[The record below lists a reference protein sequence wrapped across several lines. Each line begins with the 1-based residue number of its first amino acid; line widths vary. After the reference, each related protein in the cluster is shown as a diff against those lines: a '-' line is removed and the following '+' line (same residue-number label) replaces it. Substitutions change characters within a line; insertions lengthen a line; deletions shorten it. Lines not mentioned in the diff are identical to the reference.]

1 MSDSKVMTAPAAAAP
16 EPDAPDE
23 RQQRNAPRVPRRKG
37 FSVGAVLH
45 RYALLIALTLLVLIF
60 SALRPETFFSIDN
73 FTTMLGIQAAAALLA
88 LGVTVVLLAG
98 EFDLS
103 VASTMGM
110 SASVV
115 AYLTTQHGTSVLVAC
130 VLALAISIVIGFVNA
145 LFVVKV
151 GIHSFIV
158 TLGMGTLVQ
167 GVAIGIA
174 GSTTIGGLPDS
185 FTKLFQ
191 SQVAG
196 IQLSFFYV
204 LLVAVGFYL
213 VLGLMPMGRKLFF
226 TGNARSAATLA
237 GVRTKRI
244 VTGSLV
250 TSSLVGG
257 LGGIMIVGQTGAASP
272 TIAAPYLLPAYAAAF
287 LGATAFTP
295 GRFNVWGSMWAV
307 FLLAVGTTGFQLL
320 GLDSWVIDFFNGSV
334 LVLAVAF
341 ARIFDGRR
349 RGRAATT

>member
-1 MSDSKVMTAPAAAAP
+1 MSDSKVLAVTSRAPHADGPQEPRAQTARTAHQPQGIA
-16 EPDAPDE
+16 
-23 RQQRNAPRVPRRKG
+23 VT
-37 FSVGAVLH
+37 AVLQ
-45 RYALLIALTLLVLIF
+45 RYALLIALTALVVIF
-60 SALRPETFFSIDN
+60 SALRPDTFFNVNN
-73 FTTMLGIQAAAALLA
+73 FTTMLGIQAAAALMA
-88 LGVTVVLLAG
+88 IGVTVVLLAG

-103 VASTMGM
+103 VASTMGL

-115 AYLTTQHGTSVLVAC
+115 AYLTTQRGVSVLLAC
-130 VLALAISIVIGFVNA
+130 LLVLVIAVVIGLINA
-145 LFVVKV
+145 VFVVKV

-158 TLGMGTLVQ
+158 TLGVGTLVQ

-185 FTKLFQ
+185 FTRVFQ
-191 SQVAG
+191 TQAMG

-204 LLVAVGFYL
+204 LVIAALFYV
-213 VLGLMPMGRKLFF
+213 VLSLMPLGRSLFF
-226 TGNARSAATLA
+226 TGNARSAAALA
-237 GVRTKRI
+237 GVRTNRL

-349 RGRAATT
+349 RGRAGAT

>member
-37 FSVGAVLH
+37 FSVGAALH

-158 TLGMGTLVQ
+158 TLGMGTLV
-167 GVAIGIA
+167 
-174 GSTTIGGLPDS
+174 
-185 FTKLFQ
+185 
-191 SQVAG
+191 
-196 IQLSFFYV
+196 
-204 LLVAVGFYL
+204 
-213 VLGLMPMGRKLFF
+213 
-226 TGNARSAATLA
+226 
-237 GVRTKRI
+237 
-244 VTGSLV
+244 
-250 TSSLVGG
+250 
-257 LGGIMIVGQTGAASP
+257 
-272 TIAAPYLLPAYAAAF
+272 
-287 LGATAFTP
+287 
-295 GRFNVWGSMWAV
+295 
-307 FLLAVGTTGFQLL
+307 
-320 GLDSWVIDFFNGSV
+320 
-334 LVLAVAF
+334 
-341 ARIFDGRR
+341 
-349 RGRAATT
+349 